1 MKNDMKRLFSIF
13 ALVLLAGTVLAD
25 QPGFVRTIKRPNRDP
40 QRLSDVTVRVQGDN
54 NAVKTDADGNFQLLL
69 PGINPGDAYALSLV
83 LKAGYELCET
93 ELKGRRLPYS
103 ETVPL
108 EILMVSRADL
118 QADKAAIEAKAR
130 KNLEESYNQRL
141 AELEEQLAAA
151 QVTEEEYLARV
162 EQLEQSVT
170 NFDQLLS
177 QMARRYAVTDY
188 SSLDEATIKI
198 NEAIESGD
206 LDAAERLI
214 QAKGSIEDREAE
226 ARKAQELALQKKEEA
241 KRLLEEAA
249 RSEAEAAQKT
259 RALADDLYSLFTI
272 AVERFQTANAA
283 DYITRRAELDT
294 LNSEYQLQAG
304 QYLMIFLADYDRAL
318 MYFYRARRVAEQ
330 QNGYEYGDVATA
342 LSEIGEAHKYKG
354 DYNTALT
361 YCQEAMK
368 LREKLAGKESQPM
381 AESYTNLAALYF
393 HQKRYDEAIP
403 LMQDALRLYE
413 QLCEEGDPKIANA
426 CNNLG
431 SNLLSLRRYADAAPY
446 IKRSYKLFRSCYGEN
461 DYHVGIAL
469 SNLGSLAFVGG
480 NLEKSEEFY
489 RRSVEILT
497 RVLGER
503 HPRTQQ
509 SQANLDYVLKY
520 RQEHP

>member
-1 MKNDMKRLFSIF
+1 MKRI
-13 ALVLLAGTVLAD
+13 LLTLTILTVVCAAWAD
-25 QPGFVRTIKRPNRDP
+25 QAGYVRTIKRPNREP
-40 QRLSDVTVRVQGDN
+40 QRLSDVMLKAQGEGQN
-54 NAVKTDADGNFQLLL
+54 MVKTDAEGKFQLLF
-69 PGINPGDAYALSLV
+69 PGLKPGDGFALSMII
-83 LKAGYELCET
+83 KKDYELCET
-93 ELKGRRLPYS
+93 ELKGRMLAYS

-108 EILMVSRADL
+108 EILMVSKADL

-130 KNLEESYNQRL
+130 ENIQRTYDEKMADLMAQLEEAKLSEEEFE
-141 AELEEQLAAA
+141 AKISELENSMA
-151 QVTEEEYLARV
+151 
-162 EQLEQSVT
+162 S
-170 NFDQLLS
+170 FDKLLS
-177 QMARRYAVTDY
+177 EMARRYAVTDY
-188 SSLDEATIKI
+188 SKLSDEDIKI
-198 NEAIESGD
+198 NEAIESGN
-206 LDAAERLI
+206 LDAAEEMI
-214 QAKGSIEDREAE
+214 KAKGSIEDREAE
-226 ARKAQELALQKKEEA
+226 ARRAQELAQQKKEEA
-241 KRLLEEAA
+241 KRMLEEAA

-272 AVERFQTANAA
+272 AVERFKTSEAA
-283 DYITRRAELDT
+283 DHITRRAELDT

-304 QYLMIFLADYDRAL
+304 QYLMIFMADYDRAL
-318 MYFYRARRVAEQ
+318 TYFYRAHRVAEQ
-330 QNGYEYGDVATA
+330 QNGPEYGDVATA

-354 DYNTALT
+354 DYTTALT

-368 LREKLAGKESQPM
+368 LREKIAGKESQPM

-480 NLEKSEEFY
+480 NLDKAEEFY
-489 RRSVEILT
+489 RSSIEILT